1 MNILHVYK
9 RFYPDRYGGVE
20 RMIHQLIAAT
30 APHGVRNTVL
40 SIGLADPLVSDMPRG
55 LRTIRCRQSFEFASP
70 PVSLQALARFRSLSS
85 AFDLLHFH
93 YPWPFGDVLAASRAP
108 FLPYVV
114 TYHSDIVRQKR
125 LEKVYAPL
133 RDRFLARAAA
143 IAATSNNYLASSET
157 LQRVRHKVAVIPIGL
172 DPAHY
177 PPLQSERVDQWRSRL
192 GAGFFLF
199 VGVLRYYKGL
209 HILLQANARLDLP
222 VVIVGAG
229 PIEAQLRRQAAT
241 LGLRNTVFLGPL
253 PEGDKVV
260 LLHLARA
267 LVFPSHLRSE
277 AFGISLLEG
286 ALYGKPL
293 ISSEL
298 GTGSSYVNIDG
309 VTGIVVPPA
318 DPMTLRTALLRLW
331 HDDARCAQL
340 GMQAH
345 ARFQRLFTADR
356 MAEGYL
362 RLYCGVLGARTRSL
376 DSAAPSARNPS
387 LRSG

>member
-1 MNILHVYK
+1 MKVLHVYK

-20 RMIHQLIAAT
+20 RMIHQLVAAT
-30 APHGVRNTVL
+30 DRHGVRNVVL
-40 SIGLADPLVSDMPRG
+40 SIALDDPLVSDMPRG
-55 LRTIRCRQSFEFASP
+55 LHTIRCRQSFELASTP
-70 PVSLQALARFRSLSS
+70 FSLQAAVRFRAVSRD
-85 AFDLLHFH
+85 FDLLHFH
-93 YPWPFGDVLAASRAP
+93 YPWPFGDVLATLRAGP
-108 FLPYVV
+108 LPYVV

-125 LEKVYAPL
+125 LEALYAPL
-133 RDRFLARAAA
+133 RDHFLGRATA
-143 IAATSNNYLASSET
+143 IAATSANYLASSAT
-157 LQRVRHKVAVIPIGL
+157 LQRLRHKVAVIPIGL

-177 PPLQSERVDQWRSRL
+177 PALDFDRVDHWRGRL
-192 GAGFFLF
+192 GKRFFLF

-229 PIEAQLRRQAAT
+229 PIEAQLRRQAAA
-241 LGLRNTVFLGPL
+241 LRLRNTWFLGPL
-253 PEGDKVV
+253 AEVDKVA

-286 ALYGKPL
+286 ALYGRPL

-318 DPMTLRTALLRLW
+318 DPLMLRAALLRLW
-331 HDDARCAQL
+331 QDDALCATL
-340 GMQAH
+340 GAQAH
-345 ARFQRLFTADR
+345 ARFQQLFGADR
-356 MAEGYL
+356 MAEDYL
-362 RLYCGVLGARTRSL
+362 RLYRGALGARVATV
-376 DSAAPSARNPS
+376 DAAAPMRA
-387 LRSG
+387 G